1 MEHMVATFL
10 WGEHWQS
17 GPRTVLGTWW
27 QELPSEATR
36 CFQFVRGGW
45 IFEIGRTDKNRCLE
59 SRWQWVVD
67 LKKTFRYIRNAY
79 EMDQLALWDVI
90 WDYCSAPT
98 CDNWSWIMNLVLI
111 RLIFC
116 EDGARDMEHL
126 WLPGNSRTIYSSRS
140 LWQQYVFRSYGQ
152 VWRYEGMICWQLLR
166 QLQFQKSRK
175 LQSPHQLKVRLF
187 VTSKFQYMPE
197 MEVLYI
203 MSPYIDR
210 LFRGCEFSVLGKWNL
225 WQSPACNKVSSTLP
239 VLDFSSGF
247 QPQIP
252 RSVFS

>member
-1 MEHMVATFL
+1 MTTGHGSWTWFWSVWSL
-10 WGEHWQS
+10 RRWC
-17 GPRTVLGTWW
+17 PRYWALVT
-27 QELPSEATR
+27 
-36 CFQFVRGGW
+36 
-45 IFEIGRTDKNRCLE
+45 
-59 SRWQWVVD
+59 SR
-67 LKKTFRYIRNAY
+67 L
-79 EMDQLALWDVI
+79 
-90 WDYCSAPT
+90 
-98 CDNWSWIMNLVLI
+98 
-111 RLIFC
+111 
-116 EDGARDMEHL
+116 L
-126 WLPGNSRTIYSSRS
+126 WLEINEPSTVVNPYGNSMYFVAMARH
-140 LWQQYVFRSYGQ
+140 
-152 VWRYEGMICWQLLR
+152 EGMICWQLLR

-175 LQSPHQLKVRLF
+175 LKSPHQLKVRLF